1 MVPPRCLVNML
12 LAGLILVS
20 WATAVTCSTLDGVY
34 FTEKELDFETRTKI
48 ESGLNT
54 AKEIVSVVTEKLSK
68 KESLET
74 VTGLMKGLSKFASA
88 VPFIGPAFAVINMV
102 MLFVPQHDP
111 VLREVKAGFREV
123 NRKLDSLSLQVSNLA
138 TDVEWYNYAS
148 VYSQDEVR
156 ILSAWNKYEEFFRDH
171 NLNEINYLAK
181 VFVNYYEYT
190 QVESSVD
197 SLYHYLTVEGTALSG
212 NLNNLLRKKF
222 KCDLKKILNYNL
234 YFNSLLMKGITLHN
248 FYWNLIGYKTTDK
261 LEEDKKMFKNI
272 FSAQSKVVDS
282 CLEDHM
288 DYVKEDVVEK
298 AKLVSYDNLQGIA
311 DKVKGFLDNKYD
323 FYKWVV
329 LAYKSSKETYK
340 FLEVF
345 DTMTK
350 IPIDN
355 DLTIAI
361 AYIQKADIPEA
372 DLNNLEIALT
382 RCPIGGCVGCLMP
395 NEDSSYNYLGH
406 EFTMNVVEYA
416 KRTHATYDK
425 NDFAENPTANLTLEC
440 RIAGSEYKTAIYY
453 SRTLSPCDGPDTKC
467 QNDGTCK
474 RLLDSPDALC
484 ECQDGFYGDTCET
497 KVDTEILLDVLKLPL
512 STVTPTG
519 VRLADIESKLNEIL
533 AKLPS

>member
-1 MVPPRCLVNML
+1 MQ
-12 LAGLILVS
+12 
-20 WATAVTCSTLDGVY
+20 
-34 FTEKELDFETRTKI
+34 
-48 ESGLNT
+48 
-54 AKEIVSVVTEKLSK
+54 
-68 KESLET
+68 
-74 VTGLMKGLSKFASA
+74 GLSKFANA

-111 VLREVKAGFREV
+111 VLKAVTDGFREV

-171 NLNEINYLAK
+171 NLNEMNYLAK
-181 VFVNYYEYT
+181 VFVNYYEYS
-190 QVESSVD
+190 QVESSMD

-212 NLNNLLRKKF
+212 NLNNLLRRKF

-234 YFNSLLMKGITLHN
+234 YFNSLLMKGIALNN

-261 LEEDKKMFKNI
+261 LEEDKKMFKKV
-272 FSAQSKVVDS
+272 FAAQSRVVDS
-282 CLEDHM
+282 CLENHM
-288 DYVKEDVVEK
+288 DYVKEDVVET

-311 DKVKGFLDNKYD
+311 DKVKGFLDDKYD

-329 LAYKSSKETYK
+329 LAYKSSKETGSFKY
-340 FLEVF
+340 LVVY

-350 IPIDN
+350 IPIGD
-355 DLTIAI
+355 DLTVAI
-361 AYIQKADIPEA
+361 AYTQKADIPEEE
-372 DLNNLEIALT
+372 LKNLKMAL
-382 RCPIGGCVGCLMP
+382 RCILGACAACSMR
-395 NEDSSYNYLGH
+395 NEDLLTHVLDY

-416 KRTHATYDK
+416 KRTHAIYDK
-425 NDFAENPTANLTLEC
+425 NDFAENPSPNVTEEC
-440 RIAGSEYKTAIYY
+440 GIGAYPYKTAIYY

-474 RLLDSPDALC
+474 RLLDSSDAVC
-484 ECQDGFYGDTCET
+484 VCQDGFYGETCET

-512 STVTPTG
+512 STVTPSG

-533 AKLPS
+533 AKIQ